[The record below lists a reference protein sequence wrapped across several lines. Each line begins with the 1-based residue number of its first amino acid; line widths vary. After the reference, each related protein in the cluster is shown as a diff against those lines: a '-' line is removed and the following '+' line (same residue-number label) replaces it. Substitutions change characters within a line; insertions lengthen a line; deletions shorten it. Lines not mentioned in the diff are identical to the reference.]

1 MLLWITGAHCLPVSN
16 RKGKDDK
23 GSTWCT
29 FPWYLQNSNSSY
41 TGCHRDPSGS
51 VHLLWSIPAQTWL
64 FDCTHDPPVLKHP
77 ASVSGVQQKVAFPV
91 KSESGSYISWHLQV
105 LPLHQVKIRH
115 KEIYQVV
122 VWLAG
127 SEPRGILPA
136 SWSSWPWIMQTQC
149 KQPAKEQRGIWTI
162 TEDVYGETNTSI
174 RYVGTLK
181 YD

>member
-1 MLLWITGAHCLPVSN
+1 MFTVRLKMWNLGPRPRTMTPSKKTFLAIINILYGNSFCYVNCLKWQLDSVLLWITGPHCFSVSN
-16 RKGKDDK
+16 REGKDDK

-91 KSESGSYISWHLQV
+91 KSESGSYIQADISRCC
-105 LPLHQVKIRH
+105 PYTK
-115 KEIYQVV
+115 
-122 VWLAG
+122 
-127 SEPRGILPA
+127 
-136 SWSSWPWIMQTQC
+136 
-149 KQPAKEQRGIWTI
+149 
-162 TEDVYGETNTSI
+162 
-174 RYVGTLK
+174 
-181 YD
+181 